1 MSDSKSKKSDAPV
14 SLEKALERL
23 EEIVSNLESGDADLE
38 KSIDLYREGRELGR
52 FCLDRL
58 TALEKQ
64 VMQLKKDA
72 DGALKLEDLPTD
84 ES

>member
-1 MSDSKSKKSDAPV
+1 MSDAKKKKDDAPV

-23 EEIVSNLESGDADLE
+23 EEIVTSLESGDADLE

-58 TALEKQ
+58 NALEKQ
-64 VMQLKKDA
+64 VVQLKKDA
-72 DGALKLEDLPTD
+72 DGGLKIEDLPVD
-84 ES
+84 DL

>member
-1 MSDSKSKKSDAPV
+1 MSDAKKKNDAPV

-23 EEIVSNLESGDADLE
+23 EEIVTSLESSEADLE

-52 FCLDRL
+52 FCLERL

-72 DGALKLEDLPTD
+72 DGSLKMEDLPVD